1 MENLFEVSEVK
12 LTYKRKFDLS
22 EMLKALNSEEI
33 YNLLK
38 QCFDSKTID
47 LTVSF
52 KVLLLSPAKNVI
64 GILNVSDGHS
74 FTREN
79 VKLIMQSALLANA
92 DRIIIA
98 HNHTD
103 GDLTIR
109 TMDDYVT
116 KQVKKACEI
125 LNIELLDSI
134 VLTSE
139 SYYSYAD
146 NKRL

>member
-1 MENLFEVSEVK
+1 MNNLFEVSEVK
-12 LTYKRKFDLS
+12 LTYKRTFELS
-22 EMLKALNSEEI
+22 EMLKALSSKEI

-38 QCFDSKTID
+38 QCFDPETID

-64 GILNVSDGHS
+64 GILNVSEGHS
-74 FTREN
+74 FAKEK

-103 GDLTIR
+103 GDLTVR
-109 TMDDYVT
+109 AMDDYIT
-116 KQVKKACEI
+116 KQVKKASEMFG
-125 LNIELLDSI
+125 IELLDHI
-134 VLTSE
+134 IITRE
-139 SYYSYAD
+139 SYYSFAD